1 MNAPL
6 TLPQAPGTKPPDE
19 LADALRA
26 LKPYY
31 VRATLFSLLAAALV
45 LAPSWYMWEVYGRVV
60 NSRSH
65 MTLWMLTAAVLGAY
79 VLMEM
84 LEAARARVMHDA
96 SLALDAKLSKRVFD
110 AVFTANL
117 RRVPVGATPMNDLRV
132 VRDFLHAPPL
142 LAIMEAPI
150 AFVLLVLVSMI
161 SPWLGVMA
169 LVFALLQGAVT
180 WANERSTQ
188 PPLAQSNRAAIAAQQ
203 YADGSLR
210 NAQVIEAMGM
220 LKQIHRRWLMR
231 QRLMLGAQAQASE
244 AAGLYQAMGKFLQI
258 TLGSA
263 MLGGGVWLLMH
274 NQINGGAG
282 MMMVASILGG
292 RVLAPMTSI
301 VSQWQLVVN
310 ARESYK
316 RLSSVLA
323 QIPAPVEAMRMPAPR
338 GLLTVE
344 GVIASPPNGGAPILK
359 GVSFAA
365 QPGEVVAIIGPSA
378 SGKTTLAR
386 LLTGLWPAMQGKVR
400 LDGVDVFTWNKA
412 ELGPHVGYLPQ
423 GIELFDGTV
432 ADNIARFGEPD
443 RQRVEAAARIVGVH
457 EVIEQLPDGYDTDI
471 GTEGAVLSGGQRQ
484 RVALAR
490 ALYGDPTLIVLD
502 EPNSS
507 LDEAGDQALN
517 QAIASASQ
525 RGATV
530 IVITHR
536 TSVLG
541 VTHKLLVLRDGTVA
555 SFGPRDQVLAA
566 LQQAQ
571 QQAQQPA
578 TAAKTPQAATN
589 SVAAP
594 AAAPQGSAA

>member
-6 TLPQAPGTKPPDE
+6 AQPLAPGAKAPDE
-19 LADALRA
+19 LADALRG

-31 VRATLFSLLAAALV
+31 LRATLFSLLAAALV

-65 MTLWMLTAAVLGAY
+65 MTLWMLTAVVLGAY
-79 VLMEM
+79 VLMEV

-96 SLALDAKLSKRVFD
+96 SLALDAKLATRVFD
-110 AVFTANL
+110 AVFVANL
-117 RRVPVGATPMNDLRV
+117 KRLPLGATPMNDLRV

-150 AFVLLVLVSMI
+150 ALVLLVLISMI

-169 LVFALLQGAVT
+169 LVFALLQAAVT

-220 LKQIHRRWLMR
+220 LNQIHRRWLMR
-231 QRLMLGAQAQASE
+231 QRVMLGAQAQASE

-301 VSQWQLVVN
+301 VAQWQLVVN

-323 QIPAPVEAMRMPAPR
+323 QIPAPGDAMRLPAPR
-338 GLLTVE
+338 GVLTVE
-344 GVIASPPNGGAPILK
+344 GVIAAPPNGGAPILR

-365 QPGEVVAIIGPSA
+365 QPGEVVAVVGPSA

-386 LLTGLWPAMQGKVR
+386 LLTGLWPAIQGKVR

-423 GIELFDGTV
+423 GIELFDGSI

-443 RQRVEAAARIVGVH
+443 RARVEAAARAVGVH
-457 EVIEQLPDGYDTDI
+457 DIIASLTDGYDTDI
-471 GTEGAVLSGGQRQ
+471 GVEGAVLSGGQRQ

-490 ALYGDPTLIVLD
+490 ALYGSPTLVVLD
-502 EPNSS
+502 EPNSN
-507 LDEAGDQALN
+507 LDEAGDLALN
-517 QAIASASQ
+517 QAIAAASQ

-536 TSVLG
+536 TSVLS
-541 VTHKLLVLRDGTVA
+541 VTHKLLVLRDGAVA

-571 QQAQQPA
+571 QPQAPA
-578 TAAKTPQAATN
+578 VPVKSAQAATN
-589 SVAAP
+589 NVATP
-594 AAAPQGSAA
+594 VNLPQGSAA